1 MYDFDKYKTKLPYA
15 PRSKDPAM
23 CEAYMKD
30 QARLEAM
37 FRTDALE
44 AVGLTTHP
52 KADKAFAY
60 AWEHGHASG
69 YSEVFIHLQDI
80 AELLRD

>member
-1 MYDFDKYKTKLPYA
+1 MYDFDKYKTKMPYA
-15 PRSKDPAM
+15 PRSKDPAVY
-23 CEAYMKD
+23 EAYMKD

-37 FRTDALE
+37 FKVDALQ

-52 KADKAFAY
+52 KADKAYSY
-60 AWEHGHASG
+60 AWEKGHASG

-80 AELLRD
+80 AEVLLD